1 MIDYIDLLLGEQLER
16 QEREET
22 GGTWN
27 GETVR
32 VPVPQP
38 EDGEEVLTADSMAA
52 AEQKTVRAKVSAQ
65 KARQAQAE
73 KQGGEAEELNLM
85 PAYLEELQTK
95 QGSYRQETMDEGW
108 TVRRW
113 VSGQARVNRAGVRM
127 AEGRQAAR
135 EASRA
140 DLLPDALQAGQW
152 AAERQAAAASGYAG
166 GVGEAMAELSQEKRQ
181 EPGASN
187 RSQSVFD
194 GAWMEPWQLGGSSAT
209 GFQRGSGGV
218 EWLDQA
224 VRFSLE
230 RLPVPERESKVVT
243 LEPAEW
249 NGGVGRLELQRLDRL
264 VRRDARRFDGGF
276 QLL

>member
-27 GETVR
+27 GQTVR

-52 AEQKTVRAKVSAQ
+52 AEQKTVRAKVFVQ

-73 KQGGEAEELNLM
+73 KQGAEAEELNLT
-85 PAYLEELQTK
+85 PVYLEELQTK
-95 QGSYRQETMDEGW
+95 QGSHRQETMDEGW

-113 VSGQARVNRAGVRM
+113 VSGQARMNRASVRM

-135 EASRA
+135 EAGRA

-166 GVGEAMAELSQEKRQ
+166 SVGEAMAELSQEKGR

-230 RLPVPERESKVVT
+230 RLPAPERESKVVT

>member
-52 AEQKTVRAKVSAQ
+52 AEQKTVRAKVSIQ

-73 KQGGEAEELNLM
+73 RQGAEAEELNLM
-85 PAYLEELQTK
+85 PAYLEEVQTK
-95 QGSYRQETMDEGW
+95 QGSHRQETMDEGW

-113 VSGQARVNRAGVRM
+113 VSGQAQVNRASVRM

-135 EASRA
+135 EVGRA
-140 DLLPDALQAGQW
+140 DLLPDAIQAGQW
-152 AAERQAAAASGYAG
+152 AEERQAAAASGYAE
-166 GVGEAMAELSQEKRQ
+166 GVGKTMEELSQEKGQ
-181 EPGASN
+181 EPGTSN
-187 RSQSVFD
+187 RSQSMFD
-194 GAWMEPWQLGGSSAT
+194 GAWMEPRQLGGSSVT
-209 GFQRGSGGV
+209 GIQRGSSGV

-230 RLPVPERESKVVT
+230 GLPAPERESKVVT

>member
-38 EDGEEVLTADSMAA
+38 EDGEEILTADSMAA
-52 AEQKTVRAKVSAQ
+52 AERKTVRAKVSAQ
-65 KARQAQAE
+65 KVRQAQAE
-73 KQGGEAEELNLM
+73 KQGAETEELNLT
-85 PAYLEELQTK
+85 PAYLEEVQTK
-95 QGSYRQETMDEGW
+95 QGSRRQETMDEGW

-113 VSGQARVNRAGVRM
+113 VSGKARVNRASVRM

-135 EASRA
+135 ETSRA

-166 GVGEAMAELSQEKRQ
+166 GVGEAMAELSQGKGR

-194 GAWMEPWQLGGSSAT
+194 GAWMEPRRLGGSSAT
-209 GFQRGSGGV
+209 GFQRGSDGV

-230 RLPVPERESKVVT
+230 RLPAPEWERKVVT

>member
-52 AEQKTVRAKVSAQ
+52 AEQKTVRAKVFVQ

-73 KQGGEAEELNLM
+73 KQGAEAEELNLT
-85 PAYLEELQTK
+85 PVYLEELQTK
-95 QGSYRQETMDEGW
+95 QGSHRQETMDEGW

-113 VSGQARVNRAGVRM
+113 VSGQARVNRASVRM

-152 AAERQAAAASGYAG
+152 AAERQAAAGSGYVG
-166 GVGEAMAELSQEKRQ
+166 GVAETMAELSQEKGR
-181 EPGASN
+181 ELDTSN

-194 GAWMEPWQLGGSSAT
+194 GAWMEPRQLGGSSAT

-230 RLPVPERESKVVT
+230 GLPAPERESKVVT

>member
-27 GETVR
+27 GETIR

-52 AEQKTVRAKVSAQ
+52 AEQKTVRAKVSVQ

-73 KQGGEAEELNLM
+73 KQGAEAEELNLT
-85 PAYLEELQTK
+85 PAYLEEVQTK
-95 QGSYRQETMDEGW
+95 QGSHWQETMDEGW
-108 TVRRW
+108 TVRHW

-135 EASRA
+135 EAGRA

-194 GAWMEPWQLGGSSAT
+194 GVWMEPRQLGGSSVT

-230 RLPVPERESKVVT
+230 GLPTPERESKVVT

>member
-38 EDGEEVLTADSMAA
+38 EDGEEILTADSMAA
-52 AEQKTVRAKVSAQ
+52 AERKTVRAKVSAQ
-65 KARQAQAE
+65 KVRQAQAE
-73 KQGGEAEELNLM
+73 KQGAETEELNLT
-85 PAYLEELQTK
+85 PAYLEEVQTK
-95 QGSYRQETMDEGW
+95 QGSRRQETMDEGW

-113 VSGQARVNRAGVRM
+113 VSGKARVNRASVRM

-135 EASRA
+135 ETSRA

-166 GVGEAMAELSQEKRQ
+166 GVGEAMAELSQGKGR

-194 GAWMEPWQLGGSSAT
+194 GAWMEPRRLGGSSAT

-230 RLPVPERESKVVT
+230 RLPAPERESKVVT

>member
-16 QEREET
+16 QEQEEM

-27 GETVR
+27 GETIR
-32 VPVPQP
+32 IPIPQP
-38 EDGEEVLTADSMAA
+38 EDGEEVLTADSLAV
-52 AEQKTVRAKVSAQ
+52 AEQKTVRAKVSVQ

-73 KQGGEAEELNLM
+73 KQGAEAEELNLT
-85 PAYLEELQTK
+85 PAYLEEVQTK
-95 QGSYRQETMDEGW
+95 QGSHRQETMDEGW

-113 VSGQARVNRAGVRM
+113 VSGQARVNRASVRM

-135 EASRA
+135 EAGRA

-152 AAERQAAAASGYAG
+152 AAERQAAAGSGYAG
-166 GVGEAMAELSQEKRQ
+166 GVGETMAKLSQEKGQ
-181 EPGASN
+181 EPGATN
-187 RSQSVFD
+187 RSQSMFD
-194 GAWMEPWQLGGSSAT
+194 GVWMEPRQLGGSSVT

-230 RLPVPERESKVVT
+230 GLPTPERESKVVT

-249 NGGVGRLELQRLDRL
+249 NGSVGRLELQRLDRL

>member
-52 AEQKTVRAKVSAQ
+52 AEQKTVRAKVFVQ

-73 KQGGEAEELNLM
+73 KQGAEAEELNLT
-85 PAYLEELQTK
+85 PVYLEELQTK
-95 QGSYRQETMDEGW
+95 QGSHRQETMDEGW

-113 VSGQARVNRAGVRM
+113 VSGQARMNRASVRM

-135 EASRA
+135 EAGRA

-152 AAERQAAAASGYAG
+152 AAERQAAAGSGYAG

-194 GAWMEPWQLGGSSAT
+194 GAWMEPRQLGGSSAT

-230 RLPVPERESKVVT
+230 GLPVPERESKVVT

>member
-16 QEREET
+16 QKREET

-27 GETVR
+27 GQTIR
-32 VPVPQP
+32 VPIPQS
-38 EDGEEVLTADSMAA
+38 EDGEEVLTADSLAA
-52 AEQKTVRAKVSAQ
+52 AEQKTVRAKVSIQ

-73 KQGGEAEELNLM
+73 RQGAEAEKPNLM
-85 PAYLEELQTK
+85 PAYLEEVQTK
-95 QGSYRQETMDEGW
+95 QGSRRQETMDEGW

-113 VSGQARVNRAGVRM
+113 VSGQARVNRASVRM

-135 EASRA
+135 EAGRA
-140 DLLPDALQAGQW
+140 DLLSDALQAGQW
-152 AAERQAAAASGYAG
+152 AAERQAAAGSGYAG
-166 GVGEAMAELSQEKRQ
+166 SVGEAMAELSQEKRQ

-194 GAWMEPWQLGGSSAT
+194 GAWMEPRRLGDSSVT

-230 RLPVPERESKVVT
+230 GLPALERESKVVT